1 MFLTGRLNML
11 KSKILKVSAIAVIS
25 ITCMFVGNTSHAQS
39 PAEFYKGKTV
49 TFLVPYPPGGSYD
62 VYGRLVAAHM
72 GKHIPGKP
80 NIIVQNMGGGGGTK
94 GTNYSYRSGAKD
106 GTFLLWPFDAYAT
119 SQLLNPKRVKYDAS
133 KFTSLGSIVPV
144 NPVVMVRAGA
154 PAKTLDAV
162 KRTEVIVGC
171 TSRNSQSFIMP
182 AMQKYFLGLKFKLIC
197 GYKGSAPLTLAL
209 ERKEVDVQSSAWASW
224 RIRHADRI
232 SKRELTPLVQVGLT
246 REKELP
252 NVPLM
257 QELTSDPK
265 AKRVLEFVSSGSA
278 IGRSLAAPPGVPADR
293 IAALRT
299 AFNAVVKDPGLLA
312 DAKKRRALVIPKKGE
327 EVQSIVVKI
336 LATAPELVKEAK
348 AAWTQK
354 PGKCKVNC
362 KKKKKKK

>member
-1 MFLTGRLNML
+1 MT
-11 KSKILKVSAIAVIS
+11 SAIAAIAVAGAFAGS
-25 ITCMFVGNTSHAQS
+25 PAQAQS

-72 GKHIPGKP
+72 GKHIPGNP

-144 NPVVMVRAGA
+144 NPVVMARAGA
-154 PAKTLDAV
+154 PAKTRDGVL
-162 KRTEVIVGC
+162 KTEVIVGC

-182 AMQKYFLGLKFKLIC
+182 AMQKYFLGYKFKLIC

-209 ERKEVDVQSSAWASW
+209 ERGEVDIQSSAWASW

-232 SKRELTPLVQVGLT
+232 SKGELTPIVQVGLT

-265 AKRVLEFVSSGSA
+265 AKIVLKFVSGGSA

-293 IAALRT
+293 IAALRK
-299 AFNAVVKDPGLLA
+299 AFDATVKDPGLLA
-312 DAKKRRALVIPKKGE
+312 DAKKRRALVIPKSGAA
-327 EVQSIVVKI
+327 VQAIVMDI
-336 LATAPELVKEAK
+336 LATKPDIVKEAK
-348 AAWTQK
+348 AAWSQK

-362 KKKKKKK
+362 TKKKKKK